1 MDKLIPINTKL
12 PFSLFDESFP
22 DRVIKTSVLL
32 SLIIIA
38 GSLSYM
44 SFVLTTSIAV
54 GCFISIALFKTTWW
68 TIQYAVRHK
77 REKIK
82 GFFLK
87 ISFLK
92 YFIIGAMLLSAC
104 FFLEINVAAIS
115 LGLSIVVAVI
125 VMKVGGRLFVNY
137 LNRSIK
143 VPSENIKSS
152 FSIEK

>member
-1 MDKLIPINTKL
+1 MDKLMPINNKA
-12 PFSLFDESFP
+12 PSSLFDESFP
-22 DRVIKTSVLL
+22 DRVLKTSVLL

-38 GSLSYM
+38 SSLSYM

-92 YFIIGAMLLSAC
+92 YFIIGTMLLSAC
-104 FFLEINVAAIS
+104 LFLEINAAAMS
-115 LGLSIVVAVI
+115 LGLSMVVAVI
-125 VMKVGGRLFVNY
+125 IMKVGSRLFVNY
-137 LNRSIK
+137 FNRPVK
-143 VPSENIKSS
+143 VPSKNIKSS
-152 FSIEK
+152 FSIKK

>member
-1 MDKLIPINTKL
+1 MDIIPMNNKA
-12 PFSLFDESFP
+12 PSYLFDESFP

-44 SFVLTTSIAV
+44 SFVLTTSLAI
-54 GCFISIALFKTTWW
+54 GCFISIALLKTTWW
-68 TIQYAVRHK
+68 AIQYAVRHK

-92 YFIIGAMLLSAC
+92 YFTIGSMLLSAC
-104 FFLEINVAAIS
+104 LFLEINAAAMS

-125 VMKVGGRLFVNY
+125 VMKVGSRLFVNY
-137 LNRSIK
+137 MNRSVK
-143 VPSENIKSS
+143 GNYSKLC
-152 FSIEK
+152 

>member
-137 LNRSIK
+137 LNRSVK
-143 VPSENIKSS
+143 VPSENIKSG
-152 FSIEK
+152 FSIKK

>member
-1 MDKLIPINTKL
+1 MMTDDKEKAV
-12 PFSLFDESFP
+12 LFPDDGFP

-44 SFVLTTSIAV
+44 SFVLTTSIAI
-54 GCFISIALFKTTWW
+54 GCFISIALLKTTWW
-68 TIQYAVRHK
+68 AIQYAVRHK

-92 YFIIGAMLLSAC
+92 YFTIGSMLLSTC
-104 FFLEINVAAIS
+104 LFLEINAAAMS

-125 VMKVGGRLFVNY
+125 VMKVGSRLFVNY
-137 LNRSIK
+137 MNVAIK
-143 VPSENIKSS
+143 ASNFKHQITNK
-152 FSIEK
+152 F

>member
-1 MDKLIPINTKL
+1 MDIISINNKE
-12 PFSLFDESFP
+12 PSSLFDESFP

-38 GSLSYM
+38 GSLSYT
-44 SFVLTTSIAV
+44 SFVLTTSIAI
-54 GCFISIALFKTTWW
+54 GCFISIALLKTTWW
-68 TIQYAVRHK
+68 AIQYAVRHK

-92 YFIIGAMLLSAC
+92 YFIIGSMLLSAC
-104 FFLEINVAAIS
+104 LFLEINAAAMS

-125 VMKVGGRLFVNY
+125 VMKVGSRLFVNY
-137 LNRSIK
+137 MNRSVK
-143 VPSENIKSS
+143 VSLKNINSG
-152 FSIEK
+152 FSIKK

>member
-1 MDKLIPINTKL
+1 MTTDDKEKSVVFL
-12 PFSLFDESFP
+12 DDGFP
-22 DRVIKTSVLL
+22 DRVLKTSVML

-44 SFVLTTSIAV
+44 SFMLTASIAI

-68 TIQYAVRHK
+68 TILHAVRHK

-92 YFIIGAMLLSAC
+92 YFIIGTMLLFAC
-104 FFLEINVAAIS
+104 LFLEINVAAMS
-115 LGLSIVVAVI
+115 LGLSMVVAVI
-125 VMKVGGRLFVNY
+125 IMKVGSRLFVNY
-137 LNRSIK
+137 LNRSVKASNFKHQITNK
-143 VPSENIKSS
+143 
-152 FSIEK
+152 F

>member
-1 MDKLIPINTKL
+1 MDIIPINNKA
-12 PFSLFDESFP
+12 PSSLFDESFP
-22 DRVIKTSVLL
+22 DRVLKTSVML
-32 SLIIIA
+32 SLIIIV

-68 TIQYAVRHK
+68 AIQYAVRHK

-82 GFFLK
+82 SFFLK

-92 YFIIGAMLLSAC
+92 YFIIGTMLLSAC
-104 FFLEINVAAIS
+104 LFLEINAAATA
-115 LGLSIVVAVI
+115 LGLSMVVAVI
-125 VMKVGGRLFVNY
+125 IMKVGSRLFVNY

-143 VPSENIKSS
+143 VPLENIKSG
-152 FSIEK
+152 FSIKK

>member
-1 MDKLIPINTKL
+1 MDIIPINNKA
-12 PFSLFDESFP
+12 PSSLFDENFP

-44 SFVLTTSIAV
+44 SFVLTTSIAI

-68 TIQYAVRHK
+68 AIQYAVRHK

-92 YFIIGAMLLSAC
+92 YFIIGTMLLSAC
-104 FFLEINVAAIS
+104 LFLEINVAAMS
-115 LGLSIVVAVI
+115 LGLSMVVAVI
-125 VMKVGGRLFVNY
+125 IMKVGSRLFVNY

-143 VPSENIKSS
+143 VPLGNIKSS
-152 FSIEK
+152 FSIKK

>member
-1 MDKLIPINTKL
+1 MDIIPINNKV
-12 PFSLFDESFP
+12 PSSLFDESFP
-22 DRVIKTSVLL
+22 DRVLKTSVML

-44 SFVLTTSIAV
+44 SFVLTTSLAI

-68 TIQYAVRHK
+68 AIQYAVRHK

-92 YFIIGAMLLSAC
+92 YFIIGTMLLSAC
-104 FFLEINVAAIS
+104 LFLEINAAATA
-115 LGLSIVVAVI
+115 LGLSMVVAVI
-125 VMKVGGRLFVNY
+125 IMKVGSRLFVNY
-137 LNRSIK
+137 LNRSVKASNFKHQIINK
-143 VPSENIKSS
+143 
-152 FSIEK
+152 F

>member
-1 MDKLIPINTKL
+1 MMTADKEK
-12 PFSLFDESFP
+12 SVLFPDDGFP

-44 SFVLTTSIAV
+44 SFVLTTSLAI

-68 TIQYAVRHK
+68 AIQYAVRHK
-77 REKIK
+77 RKKIK
-82 GFFLK
+82 GFFLS

-92 YFIIGAMLLSAC
+92 YFIIGSMLLSAC
-104 FFLEINVAAIS
+104 LFLEINAAAMS

-125 VMKVGGRLFVNY
+125 VMKVGSRLFVNY
-137 LNRSIK
+137 LNRSVKASNFKHQITNK
-143 VPSENIKSS
+143 
-152 FSIEK
+152 F

>member
-1 MDKLIPINTKL
+1 MMTADKEK
-12 PFSLFDESFP
+12 SVLFPDDGFP

-44 SFVLTTSIAV
+44 CFVL
-54 GCFISIALFKTTWW
+54 GCFISIALLKTTWW

-77 REKIK
+77 RKKIK
-82 GFFLK
+82 GFFLS

-92 YFIIGAMLLSAC
+92 YFIIGSMLLSAC
-104 FFLEINVAAIS
+104 LFLEINAAAMA

-125 VMKVGGRLFVNY
+125 VMKVGSRLFVNY
-137 LNRSIK
+137 MNRPVK
-143 VPSENIKSS
+143 APSENINSS
-152 FSIEK
+152 FSIKK

>member
-1 MDKLIPINTKL
+1 MTTDDKEKSVL
-12 PFSLFDESFP
+12 FP
-22 DRVIKTSVLL
+22 DDGFPGRVIKTSVLL

-44 SFVLTTSIAV
+44 SFVLTTSIAI
-54 GCFISIALFKTTWW
+54 GCFISIALLKTTWW

-82 GFFLK
+82 GFFLS

-92 YFIIGAMLLSAC
+92 YFIIGSMLLSAC
-104 FFLEINVAAIS
+104 LFLEINAAAMA

-125 VMKVGGRLFVNY
+125 VMKVGSRLFVNY
-137 LNRSIK
+137 MNKAVKGNYSKLC
-143 VPSENIKSS
+143 
-152 FSIEK
+152 